1 MNVSLGARWESFVE
15 EREARLA
22 ALRETLDLAIAEG
35 GELAPETVKAR
46 LDARLAARR
55 AAE

>member
-1 MNVSLGARWESFVE
+1 M
-15 EREARLA
+15 

-35 GELAPETVKAR
+35 GEMAPETVKAR